1 METDTYIDKEGFADL
16 DIAAPF
22 SVETREILGVNDV
35 NALGYD
41 GSGVMINVHDTGV
54 DFGHTALRDAMAVDE
69 FGYPLSFEPMGRMS
83 LTSLWSRDYW
93 DGIYGGTP
101 TGDMID
107 GWFSPRHT
115 DEFGNISLTGYGN
128 LLTYAAD
135 LGSLYTAGGLGIS
148 FPSNYTVG
156 GLAGNV
162 TGFAFGLSV
171 THNNGWIQF
180 VPYLEADTNDD
191 GTYDTLYVD
200 YATGWALTMWW
211 WTEDE
216 AYYDL
221 APFDFSGAVAVTNNA
236 NLALS
241 ADIWNGTDF
250 GVQDGYYDISMGSIG
265 NVYDFNGYTDD
276 GGVLLGIPEDGK
288 TLGHLWDVGGHGTGC
303 SGYVSAAW
311 TDYELLE
318 DEYEWDYPD
327 NATFTIGGMA
337 PGSTIIATAGFS
349 DTATTLGWQWAC
361 GFDLNTTSG
370 YWEYN
375 NESTHHASVSSNS
388 WGTSA
393 IMDAYGIAM
402 GWDMETMFIDYLS
415 APGYIHEDYPGM
427 LFLTSTGNGGSG
439 MGTSKQPSQSTAAVA
454 VGASTVNWW
463 RYATGYGDNETQQGN
478 DHVIGWS
485 DNGPAAN
492 GYPKID
498 ILAPGA
504 FDYSLTPVEIGGTTF
519 TTIFGGTSASCPV
532 VAGGMAILYQAW
544 EIAYPGVP
552 LTPDMA
558 KVILKS
564 TAKDIGYDPYMQGT
578 GRIDVAA
585 MVDYVNGANEE
596 LIAYSFSSPART
608 LDRTF
613 FNFYYYYFGQLPPL
627 AVQDLADTAIF
638 GGALLPGESVINDL
652 TVMGNLSAVDYEAVT
667 FETTYEAVNSSIEL
681 NTTEYYSAFAL
692 EDLFDIA
699 QLRSADYF
707 QLILAMDFDDAM
719 DYRMEHGRNPPYM
732 YVTSLESGTVD
743 VDPEWSF
750 WNYGYDNNNFQDL
763 FLPTNFIQAS
773 ETPVYIRVR
782 DYAYDVDGAYYDE
795 NHTGMAFTLSV
806 RAFTRTVD
814 PQVSLTPDGPGVF
827 NVTIDVDPAAVPG
840 HYEGYIIMNSTDTNQ
855 ILVPYGYS
863 VAGFVEE
870 YNVDGWTYL
879 SDGSFT
885 GRPND
890 NGLYGCADWNWRPET
905 GDWRFYDFYIENASA
920 ANTIA
925 LELEW
930 VNDGSEMNMWL
941 MDNYGWMIDYTDYLT
956 NGGQY
961 ISELNAPPT
970 KQRLLIGLPWTTSL
984 WTVIVHSTTLAP
996 TVDTVPLENFTLK
1009 VTYLND
1015 TVDTFTEP
1023 TVSITVPGDNETAG
1037 GVLVTDDLY
1046 SVLWDVVV
1054 GNPIPEFSNAPYNN
1068 TLSITPA
1075 FIIEHTELLPA
1086 AALYPY
1092 TGSMIVEYTELVYL
1106 EAGDYVTGTLDWS
1119 DASDFD
1125 FLLIHAGD
1133 PYAFDSCIFNSAGAT
1148 SSKPEHFEGYIPST
1162 GWYEIVVEWYDGP
1175 GTDVTFDM
1183 FFAVLYD
1190 EVYSETV
1197 YAGTLM
1203 EVDMGAIGADE
1214 GMYLVTTT
1222 SAGWNFDHTINTRFI
1237 YDITDP
1243 TIVTDAVDETI
1254 DYADIVNFVWNATDF
1269 GGATYEILV
1278 NSEVVEAGAFSGDKQ
1293 VTYAFQGLVEGVNH
1307 ILLNVTDY
1315 REVSVTHEVDITV
1328 NACLYPTIV
1337 TDAGD
1342 ETIDFFDS
1350 LDFQWNITDAYGG
1363 SYEILLNGTVD
1374 ISGGFLDDYQLN
1386 YTFDGTP
1393 EGDNNITLIVT
1404 NIYGKTATD
1413 EVVITV
1419 NPPVDPTIVTNAV
1432 DETID
1437 FFESTDLQWNITDI
1451 YGGSYEVEVNGVVV
1465 LDGDFTGDYQVN
1477 YTFDGTTDGVF
1488 DISISVT
1495 SISGQTVSD
1504 EVTITVNV
1512 AVDPTIATN
1521 AVDATIEFEET
1532 IDFQWN
1538 ITDVY
1543 GATYEVTV
1551 NGVVVLDG
1559 DFTGDYQ
1566 VDYTFNGT
1574 TDGEFTI
1581 SISVTSISG
1590 KTVSDEVT
1598 ITVNP
1603 EPEPEKPRI
1612 SGFGF
1617 MSFAV
1622 FSAVALMVIR
1632 KKIRK

>member
-1 METDTYIDKEGFADL
+1 MLVVIASPMAMSLSLPAATADETNLSLSELTTSPDMVSEDPKLDGYLTEMVNTGKMLDGVNYIDGKLSIQMLVLEDPTVGGIIEPLTVTKLSDGIFYVHATVDSLADIETLEAKETVLKIGTDTYYGPDLVNVGDTKESFKLDLRMQTDTYIDKEGFADL
-16 DIAAPF
+16 DIGAPF
-22 SVETREILGVNDV
+22 SVETRELLGVNAL
-35 NALGYD
+35 NSLGYD
-41 GSGVMINVHDTGV
+41 GEGVMINVHDTGV
-54 DFGHTALRDAMAVDE
+54 DFGHTALREAMAVDE
-69 FGYPLSFEPMGRMS
+69 LGYPLSFEPMGRMS
-83 LTSLWSRDYW
+83 ITSLWSLDYW
-93 DGIYGGTP
+93 TAIYAGTP
-101 TGDMID
+101 TQDLID
-107 GWFSPRHT
+107 SWFSPRHV
-115 DEFGNISLTGYGN
+115 DEFGNISLSGHSN
-128 LLTYAAD
+128 LLAYAAD
-135 LGSLYTAGGLGIS
+135 LGSLYTMSGLAMS
-148 FPSNYTVG
+148 LPANYTVG
-156 GLAGNV
+156 GLAGNL
-162 TGFAFGLSV
+162 TGFAFGMAV

-211 WTEDE
+211 WTENDI
-216 AYYDL
+216 YYDM
-221 APFDFSGAVAVTNNA
+221 APFDFSGAVAHTNNA

-265 NVYDFNGYTDD
+265 NVYDLNGYTDD

-318 DEYEWDYPD
+318 DEYEWEYPD

-337 PGSTIIATAGFS
+337 PNSTIIATAGFS
-349 DTATTLGWQWAC
+349 DTATQLGWQWAC
-361 GFDLNTTSG
+361 GFDLNETTG

-393 IMDAYGIAM
+393 VMDAYNIAM
-402 GWDMETMFIDYLS
+402 GWDFETMFIDYLS

-463 RYATGYGDNETQQGN
+463 RYASGYGDNETQQGY

-532 VAGGMAILYQAW
+532 VAGGMAVLYQAW
-544 EIAYPGVP
+544 EMAYPGVP

-585 MVDYVNGANEE
+585 MVDYVNSANEE
-596 LIAYSFSSPART
+596 LIAYSYTSPART

-613 FNFYYYYFGQLPPL
+613 FNFYYYYFGQYPPM

-652 TVMGNLSAVDYEAVT
+652 YIDGNTTDVDYEAVT
-667 FETTYEAVNSSIEL
+667 FETTYEAVNSSAEL
-681 NTTEYYSAFAL
+681 HTSEYYTPFAL

-707 QLILAMDFDDAM
+707 QLILAMDFDEAM
-719 DYRMEHGRNPPYM
+719 DYRLQHNRNPPYM
-732 YVTSLESGTVD
+732 YVTSLESGTVE

-782 DYAYDVDGAYYDE
+782 DYAMDPDGAYYDE
-795 NHTGMAFTLSV
+795 DWTGIDFTLSV

-814 PQVSLTPDGPGVF
+814 PQVSLIGDGPGTF

-905 GDWRFYDFYIENASA
+905 GDWRFYDFYVENSSA
-920 ANTIA
+920 MNTIA

-930 VNDGSEMNMWL
+930 VNSGSEMNMWL
-941 MDNYGWMIDYTDYLT
+941 MDNDGWIIDYTDYLT

-961 ISELNAPPT
+961 ISELNSPPT
-970 KQRLLIGLPWTTSL
+970 KQRLLIGLPWVTDL
-984 WTVIVHSTTLAP
+984 WTVIVHSTTLNP

-1015 TVDTFTEP
+1015 TIDVFTEP
-1023 TVSITVPGDNETAG
+1023 GVTISVPDDVEYMG
-1037 GVLVTDDLY
+1037 LPVTSDLY
-1046 SVLWDVVV
+1046 SAQWDIVS
-1054 GNPIPEFSNAPYNN
+1054 GNPIPEFSNAGYNN
-1068 TLSITPA
+1068 TLTVTPA
-1075 FIIEHTELLPA
+1075 FIVEHTEVLA
-1086 AALYPY
+1086 AADLYPY
-1092 TGSMIVEYTELVYL
+1092 TGSMHVEYTEVVYL
-1106 EAGDYVTGTLDWS
+1106 EAGDYVTGTLDWDDS
-1119 DASDFD
+1119 SDFD

-1133 PYAFDSCIFNSAGAT
+1133 PYDFDSCIFGAAAAT

-1162 GWYEIVVEWYDGP
+1162 GYYEIVVEWFDGP
-1175 GTDVTFDM
+1175 GTDVEFDM
-1183 FFAVLYD
+1183 FFAILYD
-1190 EVYSETV
+1190 EMYSETA
-1197 YAGTLM
+1197 YPGDLM
-1203 EVDMGAIGADE
+1203 EVDMSTLAADD
-1214 GMYLVTTT
+1214 GTYLVTTT

-1237 YDITDP
+1237 YDTSDPVFDAVPEDASFAYGQSIDLAWNISDSVSFDYTISLGTTELDTGSLEEDGTVSYTFTPTVLGENTITMTVVDSVGHESTDTVVITSTNAIP
-1243 TIVTDAVDETI
+1243 TITSPND
-1254 DYADIVNFVWNATDF
+1254 
-1269 GGATYEILV
+1269 
-1278 NSEVVEAGAFSGDKQ
+1278 
-1293 VTYAFQGLVEGVNH
+1293 VTYVFEE
-1307 ILLNVTDY
+1307 TDQ
-1315 REVSVTHEVDITV
+1315 S
-1328 NACLYPTIV
+1328 
-1337 TDAGD
+1337 
-1342 ETIDFFDS
+1342 
-1350 LDFQWNITDAYGG
+1350 
-1363 SYEILLNGTVD
+1363 
-1374 ISGGFLDDYQLN
+1374 ISW
-1386 YTFDGTP
+1386 
-1393 EGDNNITLIVT
+1393 
-1404 NIYGKTATD
+1404 TATD
-1413 EVVITV
+1413 STVGDSLTYSISVNGTEEETGTWVSGTAITFDVTGWEIGDYEVVITV
-1419 NPPVDPTIVTNAV
+1419 NDGLGDSVSDTVIV
-1432 DETID
+1432 
-1437 FFESTDLQWNITDI
+1437 
-1451 YGGSYEVEVNGVVV
+1451 
-1465 LDGDFTGDYQVN
+1465 
-1477 YTFDGTTDGVF
+1477 
-1488 DISISVT
+1488 SVT
-1495 SISGQTVSD
+1495 KESGGIPGYSIGLLL
-1504 EVTITVNV
+1504 
-1512 AVDPTIATN
+1512 IALLGT
-1521 AVDATIEFEET
+1521 ATFLI
-1532 IDFQWN
+1532 
-1538 ITDVY
+1538 
-1543 GATYEVTV
+1543 
-1551 NGVVVLDG
+1551 
-1559 DFTGDYQ
+1559 
-1566 VDYTFNGT
+1566 
-1574 TDGEFTI
+1574 
-1581 SISVTSISG
+1581 
-1590 KTVSDEVT
+1590 K
-1598 ITVNP
+1598 
-1603 EPEPEKPRI
+1603 K
-1612 SGFGF
+1612 
-1617 MSFAV
+1617 
-1622 FSAVALMVIR
+1622 R
-1632 KKIRK
+1632 K